1 MSNKKAK
8 IFLYISLAFIAI
20 YLIVC
25 IVLFSMG
32 YYQLKVKYQNDRVK
46 INNEV
51 GLAVI
56 VLFFTLVP
64 ALGNGL
70 SCIRSIYKMLKYR
83 PYGLVKI
90 IYIISSVLA
99 FAAFALEFSYS
110 FGWLDFVRQ
119 ITSNTNLVVEVMLFT
134 EWPIFIVSF
143 ILNCIPI
150 KSKTAISNIN

>member
-1 MSNKKAK
+1 MGNKKAK
-8 IFLYISLAFIAI
+8 ILLCISLAFIVI

-25 IVLFSMG
+25 IVLFSMD
-32 YYQLKVKYQNDRVK
+32 YYQLKAKYQNDPVK

-51 GLAVI
+51 GFAFI

-70 SCIRSIYKMLKYR
+70 SCIRSVYKMLMHR

-99 FAAFALEFSYS
+99 FAAFALTFIFLFE
-110 FGWLDFVRQ
+110 WLGVMRQ
-119 ITSNTNLVVEVMLFT
+119 NTPNTNLVVDVMLLT

-150 KSKTAISNIN
+150 KSKTAISNID